1 MQRIFRDENRDELKL
16 ALSSF
21 LTLFGI
27 LVGHTILETAR
38 DALFVTRVS
47 PSRLPFV
54 YIAIAIIGV
63 VISRFATTE
72 NRERR
77 SYGISLSLLA
87 ASVVDLGFWVFL
99 EHRAGFI
106 VYAFYIWTGLFASW
120 VITTFWIVLGQAV
133 TITQAKRMYA
143 PMGSGALF
151 GAVAGSALARLMVQT
166 PGLRKLIL
174 LSAAISVLTA
184 IGPALWFSR
193 TVRRTQ
199 TAPPPRRQEKTR
211 EMMRATFRSG
221 YIPRVLAVVL
231 LATMIATFADYLVKT
246 EVATHV
252 DRLQIGAFFAVISF
266 WMNLASLVL
275 QLFFLD
281 RIIRAA
287 GVHRA
292 LAIIPLVF
300 LLLATGGAIAPSL
313 IIIVVIK
320 VTDGA
325 LRTSL
330 MKQSTELL
338 LFPVDEELRP
348 RAKVVVDL
356 FGQRTGQAL
365 GSVAILGLVATHASA
380 RTLLIGVGIFALA
393 WLVLLPQIRKGY
405 LSLFRRTLAAGELQ
419 LDQELPP
426 PDLES
431 IEATIS
437 ALNSSKEGEVLAALD
452 ILESQGKTDLIPGL
466 ILFHPSTRVVT
477 RALDI
482 LETAG
487 RADIAPV
494 LERLVDSAEPKVR
507 AAALRVLA
515 SHDDTPNAKLEKYLS
530 DPDLRV
536 RATAVIGLARRGAM
550 NEVKLA
556 AIAVDENADQRHS
569 LQTALLRAIRRQPDP
584 RFVPLALRLA
594 RIDDRGVMLEA
605 ARAMGALNDPM
616 CIPELVLLLGYG
628 DPREPARNALV
639 RMGEPALK
647 ILAQALEDE
656 ATPYPVRKQIPRT
669 IWGFN
674 SAEAATAL
682 MTRLPKESDFTIVRS
697 ILRGLVHLQKTQS
710 KTVKNPELYQKLLA
724 ERIEMTRRY
733 RAWHSAV
740 LSDAKKNA
748 SHKTPASELLSALL
762 HEKETMLEGH
772 VFGLL
777 GLLDAREDYEA
788 ILRGLLNANKKARST
803 SHELLENVLP
813 KALRTEVLEVVD
825 DVHPTETPPIVDTLR
840 ALLAESSLTLASL
853 AAYHAKEIGLEDFEI
868 PQAARISEV
877 GHGA

>member
-1 MQRIFRDENRDELKL
+1 MGRIFRDENRDELTL
-16 ALSSF
+16 ALASF

-27 LVGHTILETAR
+27 LVGHTVLETAR

-54 YIAIAIIGV
+54 YIAIAVIGV
-63 VISRFATTE
+63 VISRFTTTN

-77 SYGISLSLLA
+77 SYGISLSLLGA
-87 ASVVDLGFWVFL
+87 AVVDLGFWIFL
-99 EHRAGFI
+99 EHRGGLI

-143 PMGSGALF
+143 PIGSGALF
-151 GAVAGSALARLMVQT
+151 GAVAGSAIARLMVQT
-166 PGLRKLIL
+166 PGLRKLIF
-174 LSAAISVLTA
+174 LTA
-184 IGPALWFSR
+184 VISILTALGPALWFSR
-193 TVRRTQ
+193 IVRRTQ
-199 TAPPPRRQEKTR
+199 TAPPPRRPEKTR
-211 EMMRATFRSG
+211 ELMQATFQSG
-221 YIPRVLAVVL
+221 YIPRVLGVVL

-252 DRLQIGAFFAVISF
+252 ARLQIGAFFAVISF

-300 LLLATGGAIAPSL
+300 LLLAVGGTIAPTL

-348 RAKVVVDL
+348 RAKIVVDL
-356 FGQRTGQAL
+356 FGQRIGQAL
-365 GSVAILGLVATHASA
+365 GSIAILGLVATHAST
-380 RTLLIGVGIFALA
+380 RELIIGVGIFALA
-393 WLVLLPQIRKGY
+393 WLVLMPLIRKGY
-405 LSLFRRTLAAGELQ
+405 LALFRRTLAAGELQ
-419 LDQELPP
+419 LDEELPP
-426 PDLES
+426 PDMES

-437 ALNSSKEGEVLAALD
+437 ALNSTKEGEVLAALD
-452 ILESQGKTDLIPGL
+452 ILESQGKTDLIPAL
-466 ILFHPSTRVVT
+466 ILFHSSTRVVT

-482 LETAG
+482 LENAK
-487 RADIAPV
+487 REDIAPV
-494 LERLVDSAEPKVR
+494 LERLVGSAEPKVR

-515 SHDDTPNAKLEKYLS
+515 SHDTPNEMLEKYLA

-536 RATAVIGLARRGAM
+536 RATAVIGLARRGAL
-550 NEVKLA
+550 NEAKLA
-556 AIAVDENADQRHS
+556 AIAVDESADQRHS

-605 ARAMGALNDPM
+605 ARAMGALGDPV
-616 CIPELVLLLGYG
+616 CIPELILLLGYG
-628 DPREPARNALV
+628 DPREPARTALV
-639 RMGEPALK
+639 AMGDRALHM
-647 ILAQALEDE
+647 LALTLEDV
-656 ATPYPVRKQIPRT
+656 ATPYPIRKQIPRT
-669 IWGFN
+669 IAGFD
-674 SAEAATAL
+674 SDAAATAL
-682 MTRLPKESDFTIVRS
+682 MARLPKESDFTIVRS
-697 ILRGLVHLQKTQS
+697 ILRGLVHLQKTRP
-710 KTVKNPELYQKLLA
+710 KVVKNVQLYEKLLA
-724 ERIEMTRRY
+724 DRVDMIRRY
-733 RAWHSAV
+733 RGWHSAV
-740 LSDAKKNA
+740 EADTKKNA
-748 SHKTPASELLSALL
+748 AHNTPAGELLSALL

-777 GLLDAREDYEA
+777 GLLDTHEDYEA
-788 ILRGLLNANKKARST
+788 ILRGLLNTNKKARST
-803 SHELLENVLP
+803 SHELLENVVP
-813 KALRTEVLEVVD
+813 KALRAEVLEVVD
-825 DVHPTETPPIVDTLR
+825 DVHPTQTPPILDTLR
-840 ALLAESSLTLASL
+840 ALLKESSLTLASL
-853 AAYHAKEIGLEDFEI
+853 AAYHAREIGFDDFEI
-868 PQAARISEV
+868 PEGSRISEV
-877 GHGA
+877 GNGA